1 MPEERQPQERHSRE
15 NNIPMSGIF
24 LLFIG
29 VVLLLQSLGVLP
41 WALWNTLWR
50 FWPVLLIIT
59 GLGIL
64 LRRYNVWLVSALIM
78 VLLLACLGIAI
89 WQQGTLLPSG
99 QEVEKYTVVKVC

>member
-24 LLFIG
+24 LLFVG
-29 VVLLLQSLGVLP
+29 TVLLLQSLDVLP

-78 VLLLACLGIAI
+78 ALLLACLSIAI